1 MNFFEIPIG
10 LDYGYHWINQNN
22 KKKVSGVKWNN
33 YVEIIIPI

>member
-22 KKKVSGVKWNN
+22 KTKKKCQVSS
-33 YVEIIIPI
+33 ETIT